1 MSASSRVVKSAR
13 RTYARRTPEN
23 IGRIIPIN
31 TANRSLSLAK
41 HNKIARE
48 KMKARAKRIANSI
61 LAPALQ
67 GAEIDASEIVE
78 LDDIGRPIGRFD
90 PELFIPII
98 RQLNKGVVR
107 AYELVMSTGQA
118 IALSTGEKTP
128 LDKFRDFV
136 ANVSVTL
143 FNLGGVQAIE
153 HDIAMI
159 QALKAQTSRETAATK
174 LRNEALKEYNAALE
188 EKRQALQAAS
198 ELDEQRRAVLR
209 ETEQIPRIGGSK
221 KNQRAKKGHRKTTRK
236 H

>member
-1 MSASSRVVKSAR
+1 MSASSSAVVKSAR
-13 RTYARRTPEN
+13 RTPKN
-23 IGRIIPIN
+23 IGRRIKIK
-31 TANRSLSLAK
+31 TANRSLSLDD
-41 HNKIARE
+41 HNKIVRD

-67 GAEIDASEIVE
+67 DAGIDASEIVE

-107 AYELVMSTGQA
+107 AYELVKSTGQA
-118 IALSTGEKTP
+118 IAPEGFT
-128 LDKFRDFV
+128 KFV
-136 ANVSVTL
+136 TNVSVML

-159 QALKAQTSRETAATK
+159 QALTAHTSDETAANI
-174 LRNEALKEYNAALE
+174 LRNEALAQYNAALE

-198 ELDEQRRAVLR
+198 ELHEQRRVVLG
-209 ETEQIPRIGGSK
+209 EIEQIPQLGGSK

>member
-1 MSASSRVVKSAR
+1 MSARH
-13 RTYARRTPEN
+13 TPKN
-23 IGRIIPIN
+23 IGRRMPIN
-31 TANRSLSLAK
+31 TANRSLSLDD
-41 HNKIARE
+41 HNKIVRD

-67 GAEIDASEIVE
+67 DAGIDASEIVE

-90 PELFIPII
+90 PDLFIPIIIPII

-118 IALSTGEKTP
+118 IALK
-128 LDKFRDFV
+128 KFRDFV
-136 ANVSVTL
+136 TNVSVKL
-143 FNLGGVQAIE
+143 FELGGVQAIE

-188 EKRQALQAAS
+188 EKRKALQEAS
-198 ELDEQRRAVLR
+198 GLDEQRRVVLG
-209 ETEQIPRIGGSK
+209 EIEHIPRLGGSK